1 MTTTTVIHARDGRVR
16 LRVPNLIDNPALA
29 RQLTS
34 QLIARSTVCSV
45 YASTITGSLLIHYDR
60 DCSLNDI
67 IAATETAQR
76 PLVAQGEAWWRHNVD
91 TTWRLLD
98 TSAAG
103 LTAHEAT
110 VRLSRYGANVQR
122 LPQQHNDWALL
133 AQQFVSLP
141 VLLLCA
147 SATMSV
153 VTGGLLDAVLIGGV
167 VAANAGIGFF
177 SERSATRVIEALIR
191 QDHNLVTV
199 RRDGDLVQVATASLV
214 PGDLLLLTPGTIVPA
229 DARVVEADGL
239 TTDESLLTGESA
251 PVLKYSGPIEAD
263 RPLAERQN
271 MAFCGTTITAGKGIA
286 TVVATGFATEIGRI
300 TLATANMER
309 QPTPMQR
316 QIDRLG
322 LQLTSA
328 SVVCAAAVAGFG
340 WLHQLPGFDVIRR
353 SIALAVAAI
362 PEGLP
367 MVATSVLATGLQAAR
382 RRDVLIRSLS
392 AVETLGSVTVM
403 CFDKTGTL
411 TRNQMDVVKIVAD
424 GDESRA
430 DLLRVTALC
439 NESELGTGNGS
450 STENALVV
458 AAVDAGINVADLRA
472 RFPLLR
478 MNRRNE
484 TQRYMISV
492 HDVHDN
498 MQFIAIKGDPMEVL
512 TLCER
517 RHSDTGLY
525 LLDYE
530 GNAQIGADNMA
541 MTDDGLRVLG
551 VAYAYMREGEA
562 VQPIWLGMVG
572 MSDQPRPEVPAVMAQ
587 FHAAGIRTVMVTGD
601 QIGTAS
607 AIARQVALADH
618 IEAVDCTSL
627 DVDQLPARVASTDVF
642 ARVSPLHKLAVVRA
656 MQGNGDV
663 VAMTGDGTNDGPA
676 LRAADIGVTF
686 GLNGTDAARTI
697 ADIVLARDDI
707 EGMVVAVQQG
717 RTIYE
722 NIRKA
727 LHFLVGTNSGEVM
740 LTVAST
746 ALGTGQPLNTL
757 QLLWINL
764 VTDVAIAFAL
774 GFEQSE
780 GDVMQAPPRPPSSAI
795 ISGDDYRRLLKKGA
809 MFSTSAFAAHLYG
822 MQRYGAGGGGLGML
836 TLLGSQLLDGFSS
849 RSATTPVWRLPPN
862 RPLRHT
868 VLGLMALQAVVG
880 VVPWTRR
887 LLGIAPLGLA
897 DLAVILGGAIW
908 PFLAVET
915 LKDFPSITSVM
926 SEKQPAT
933 IEKVDDC
940 ERA

>member
-1 MTTTTVIHARDGRVR
+1 MPTTTVIHARDGRVR
-16 LRVPNLIDNPALA
+16 LRVPNLIDNPVLA

-34 QLIARSTVCSV
+34 QLVARSYVNSV
-45 YASTITGSLLIHYDR
+45 NASTITGSLLIHYER
-60 DCSLNDI
+60 GCSLDDI
-67 IAATETAQR
+67 ITATETAQR
-76 PLVAQGEAWWRHNVD
+76 PLVTQGEPWWHHSVD
-91 TTWRLLD
+91 ATWQLLD

-110 VRLSRYGANVQR
+110 ARLWRYGANVQR

-141 VLLLCA
+141 VMLLCA

-153 VTGGLLDAVLIGGV
+153 LTGGLLDAVLIGGV
-167 VAANAGIGFF
+167 VVANAGIGFF

-191 QDHNLVTV
+191 QDNNLVTV
-199 RRDGDLVQVATASLV
+199 RRDGDLVQVATESLV
-214 PGDLLLLTPGTIVPA
+214 PGDLLLLTPGTIMPA
-229 DARVVEADGL
+229 DARVVETDGL
-239 TTDESLLTGESA
+239 TIDESLLTGESA
-251 PVLKYSGPIEAD
+251 PMLKYSGPIETD
-263 RPLAERQN
+263 RPLPERQN

-322 LQLTSA
+322 FQLTSA

-340 WLHQLPGFDVIRR
+340 WLHQLPGFEVIRR

-367 MVATSVLATGLQAAR
+367 MVATSVLATGLLAAR
-382 RRDVLIRSLS
+382 RRDVLIRSLG

-411 TRNQMDVVKIVAD
+411 TRNQMDVVKIIAD
-424 GDESRA
+424 SDESTVE
-430 DLLRVTALC
+430 LLRVAALC
-439 NESELGTGNGS
+439 NESELGATGNGS
-450 STENALVV
+450 STEKALVV
-458 AAVDAGINVADLRA
+458 AAMHAGIDVADLRA

-478 MNRRNE
+478 MNRRSE

-512 TLCER
+512 AMCER
-517 RHSDTGLY
+517 RHSNSGLY
-525 LLDYE
+525 LLDHE

-541 MTDDGLRVLG
+541 MTDNGLRVLG
-551 VAYAYMREGEA
+551 VAYAYASEGEA

-607 AIARQVALADH
+607 AIARQVAMADS
-618 IEAVDCTSL
+618 IEAIDCTSL
-627 DVDQLPARVASTDVF
+627 NLDQLPARVASTDVF

-656 MQGNGDV
+656 MQGTGDV

-707 EGMVVAVQQG
+707 EGMVIAVQQG
-717 RTIYE
+717 RTIYD

-727 LHFLVGTNSGEVM
+727 LHFLVGTNSSEVM

-780 GDVMQAPPRPPSSAI
+780 GDVMQAPPRPPSTAI

-822 MQRYGAGGGGLGML
+822 MQRYGASGGGIGML

-849 RSATTPVWRLPPN
+849 RSPTTSVWRLPPN
-862 RPLRHT
+862 RPLRRT
-868 VLGLMALQAVVG
+868 VLGLLGLQALVS
-880 VVPWTRR
+880 VVPWTRQW
-887 LLGIAPLGLA
+887 LGIASLGLT

-915 LKDFPSITSVM
+915 LMKDFPSITSLTPENNRQL
-926 SEKQPAT
+926 S
-933 IEKVDDC
+933 
-940 ERA
+940 